1 MCPVRTVTYLSSRS
15 SHLDLIILNQQ
26 SHSVA
31 SMPCIDFVFS
41 ITVRTLVFVTVVALV
56 LAVLFLQDAS
66 AQQKPIVVMET
77 SKGVIRIELYPEHAP
92 RTVQNFLG
100 YVNSGYYDDTV
111 FHRVIEKFVVQG
123 GGFTP
128 ELELKPTMKP
138 VRIETKNGLQNER
151 GSLAMARQWQK
162 DSATSQFFFNLK
174 DNANLDRAASKHGY
188 TVFGRVIEGME
199 VVDRISAVQTSR
211 RGMMEDVPIL
221 PVILETARLEP

>member
-1 MCPVRTVTYLSSRS
+1 
-15 SHLDLIILNQQ
+15 
-26 SHSVA
+26 
-31 SMPCIDFVFS
+31 MPCIDFVFS

-77 SKGVIRIELYPEHAP
+77 SKGVIRMELYPEHAP

-174 DNANLDRAASKHGY
+174 DNANLDRAVSKHGY